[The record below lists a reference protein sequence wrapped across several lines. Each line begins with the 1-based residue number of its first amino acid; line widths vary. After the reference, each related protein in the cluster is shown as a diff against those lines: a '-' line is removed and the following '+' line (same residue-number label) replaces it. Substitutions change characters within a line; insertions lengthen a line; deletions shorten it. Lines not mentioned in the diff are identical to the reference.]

1 MTSSILTGQQLSGA
15 VSLDRD
21 RQRSGPPSVGRVL
34 DRRQQSV
41 DRVYRAL
48 SVQWRPRWSARDD
61 DAHERRPRPDGR
73 RPDVEWRQHVGDG
86 ERHGRQRNRAGR
98 AHPAPAATPTP
109 PRGDATGGD
118 LRHQPPDAVINNTP
132 TGGTLTVPAC
142 VYRETVT
149 ISRAMTVN
157 GYGSVIDGRDTAGNL
172 VRSTW
177 LYVSANDVTVARLH
191 DAVRSWD
198 QRRRVPWRT
207 RSASSGSPSRTA
219 RAAYSFVN
227 VNLTGA
233 IDSTIR
239 NCSIHDAYH
248 LGVRV
253 SAPSPTVNRGQR
265 NTLVGNRIFHNQRT
279 GDPDPGADGGNLKAS
294 GQDYLTLNGNDV
306 SDSGVG
312 LWLDVW
318 CRNTVISNNRVFD
331 NDTAGIHDETST
343 GTRIF
348 GNAVWK
354 NGFGPWGTW
363 GWGAGILIHSSK
375 SAEVSG
381 NTLAWNHTGI
391 SVVEEDRS
399 DSPGVTDNYI
409 HDNVVVEEQMV
420 AGQERFGC
428 SGRTACQQVR
438 PSIQSC
444 ISRPATIE
452 APPTGSGTRHR
463 RTPIQGSSGTATRT
477 SPLSSPCPAE
487 QGRATCRRPI

>member
-1 MTSSILTGQQLSGA
+1 
-15 VSLDRD
+15 
-21 RQRSGPPSVGRVL
+21 
-34 DRRQQSV
+34 
-41 DRVYRAL
+41 
-48 SVQWRPRWSARDD
+48 
-61 DAHERRPRPDGR
+61 
-73 RPDVEWRQHVGDG
+73 
-86 ERHGRQRNRAGR
+86 
-98 AHPAPAATPTP
+98 
-109 PRGDATGGD
+109 
-118 LRHQPPDAVINNTP
+118 
-132 TGGTLTVPAC
+132 LTVPAC

-177 LYVSANDVTVARLH
+177 LYVSANDVTVRGFTMRYAAGTNAMGSVEN
-191 DAVRSWD
+191 AVGV
-198 QRRRVPWRT
+198 QRFT
-207 RSASSGSPSRTA
+207 LEDCE
-219 RAAYSFVN
+219 AAYSFVN

-294 GQDYLTLNGNDV
+294 GQDYLTLDGNAV

-318 CRNTVISNNRVFD
+318 CRNTVISNNRVFS

-343 GTRIF
+343 GTRII

-399 DSPGVTDNYI
+399 DSPGVTGNYI

-420 AGQERFGC
+420 AGQERFGLFWAY
-428 SGRTACQQVR
+428 SLPAGSTFQPVIYLSASNNRGANNRFWYTAPENSYPRFIWNGYQNLASFVTVPGGAGSSYMSSADKTAALSAAQL
-438 PSIQSC
+438 
-444 ISRPATIE
+444 PAT
-452 APPTGSGTRHR
+452 P
-463 RTPIQGSSGTATRT
+463 
-477 SPLSSPCPAE
+477 
-487 QGRATCRRPI
+487 